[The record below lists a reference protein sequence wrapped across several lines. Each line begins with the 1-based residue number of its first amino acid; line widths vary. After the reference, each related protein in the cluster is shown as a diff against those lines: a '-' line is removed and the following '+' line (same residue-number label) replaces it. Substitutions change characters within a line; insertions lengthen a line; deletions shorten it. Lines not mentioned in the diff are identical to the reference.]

1 MKIIIE
7 KYVCDVCG
15 KEVKV
20 TDRHYM
26 INLGIS
32 ENWTD
37 EAKIVEDTIQRDLCH
52 ECYKTITQLIG
63 VKSAVEEQIPTNE
76 PCDGR
81 KHPYDKDAI
90 KELWARG
97 LTHRQISDRL
107 SLKVH
112 QVSYVIGR
120 LTEEEKRELLDKYSA
135 HKNDIQEE
143 PESNRMKITTDAE
156 GLIIS
161 VE

>member
-15 KEVKV
+15 KEVKA

-26 INLGIS
+26 INLGSS

-37 EAKIVEDTIQRDLCH
+37 EAKISEDIIQKDLCH
-52 ECYKTITQLIG
+52 ECYKTIAQLIG
-63 VKSAVEEQIPTNE
+63 VKSVAKEQASVNE

-81 KHPYDKDAI
+81 RQPYDKETI

-97 LTHRQISDRL
+97 LSHRQIAERML
-107 SLKVH
+107 LKVY

-120 LTEEEKRELLDKYSA
+120 LTEEEKAALLDKYSA

-143 PESNRMKITTDAE
+143 HDTINMKVTTDAE
-156 GLIIS
+156 GRVIS
-161 VE
+161 IE